1 MRGRQGNW
9 HMYMITILLFLILL
23 LLPAVNAQSSDSG
36 TNWDKPFDKPMWL
49 LHTMGA
55 KYYDSNW
62 EDSGTLTDELWIL
75 DPNNNGFIEMPNP
88 YSPGMI
94 VRYSIDQTRGPYYTP
109 REVCAVTEAATSSA
123 LKYPKIIQGGHFVLF
138 NCQDMLAQPEKPNK
152 PEEGPCANACD
163 RSKHLVWDGYEGCNC
178 ICEEGW
184 KPDEHGDCEL
194 DTSEAD
200 ELLEGGIKELEGE
213 ILVVTPQGTTAVKPG
228 EKGQIK
234 LSPGE
239 IARIDASCKAMKD
252 GLILMYIEAQKESK
266 DTPSIYATAYAF
278 GTVISLADIAC
289 ESLKS
294 GKPIK
299 LHKTTEFED
308 ISSSSAVD
316 YPVKLELGL
325 QSGSLRIETVH
336 DQVALDVKTPTIT
349 VSSEGEN
356 TFGVAYDSNSGS
368 SLLSAYQN
376 PIRIQPSN
384 SNLAPF
390 TLGAGQ
396 QVDVSSE
403 EIGPVTPLSQTPGG
417 IEGSNYVS
425 PDGRDIYGP
434 DGGAGNAADQT
445 GATSEVPQGGCYT
458 DPSTGQM
465 ICVDRISD
473 FVNPEGGNQEPGGCY
488 ADPMTGE
495 VICVDAFGEVTDP
508 SSSTGTAYTT
518 QPDAGSS
525 VPQSLQECETYT
537 SEICGTWTRMG
548 DQFNA
553 QWDNGASATLNV
565 ERWDNGAV
573 VLTRHD
579 TVGSSAGLTARY
591 EGRCTGNYVEG
602 MVTWTWNGSTW
613 SGTWSANW

>member
-1 MRGRQGNW
+1 MKNKKGKLRSKPIMRGRQGNW

-23 LLPAVNAQSSDSG
+23 SLPAVNAQLSDSG

-49 LHTMGA
+49 LHTEEGE
-55 KYYDSNW
+55 YYDEMLHATTGIFS
-62 EDSGTLTDELWIL
+62 DDKWIL
-75 DPNNNGFIEMPNP
+75 YPNRVE
-88 YSPGMI
+88 
-94 VRYSIDQTRGPYYTP
+94 SIDDIHFSRDVISRYIIDESKGPYNTL
-109 REVCAVTEAATSSA
+109 REVCSA
-123 LKYPKIIQGGHFVLF
+123 EVVLTPFIIQNDGLSLLD
-138 NCQDMLAQPEKPNK
+138 CSDMPAQPDQ
-152 PEEGPCANACD
+152 GPCANSCD
-163 RSKHLVWDGYEGCNC
+163 KSKHLVWDGYDGCNC
-178 ICEEGW
+178 ICEDGW
-184 KPDEHGDCEL
+184 KFNEHGDCEL

-200 ELLEGGIKELEGE
+200 ELLEGGIKELEDG
-213 ILVVTPQGTTAVKPG
+213 ILVVTPQGTTTVKPG

-234 LSPGE
+234 LSTGE
-239 IARIDASCKAMKD
+239 KAE
-252 GLILMYIEAQKESK
+252 IEAKCANWGSAVALLYITLDEK
-266 DTPSIYATAYAF
+266 HPNY
-278 GTVISLADIAC
+278 L
-289 ESLKS
+289 SLKYMILVLGVLALTVCNDAKS
-294 GKPIK
+294 EMPIK
-299 LHKTTEFED
+299 FQKTAEFAD
-308 ISSSSAVD
+308 ISSSYAVD
-316 YPVKLELGL
+316 YPIKLELGL

-396 QVDVSSE
+396 QVEVSSE

-434 DGGAGNAADQT
+434 VGGAGNAADQT

-495 VICVDAFGEVTDP
+495 VICVDAFGEVTNP

>member
-1 MRGRQGNW
+1 MKNKKSKLRSNPIMRGRRGNW

-23 LLPAVNAQSSDSG
+23 SLPAVNAQSSDSG

-49 LHTMGA
+49 LHTEGGE
-55 KYYDSNW
+55 YYDEMLHATIGNFS
-62 EDSGTLTDELWIL
+62 DDKWIL
-75 DPNNNGFIEMPNP
+75 YPNRVE
-88 YSPGMI
+88 
-94 VRYSIDQTRGPYYTP
+94 SIDDIHFSRDVISRYIIDESKGPYNTL
-109 REVCAVTEAATSSA
+109 REVCSA
-123 LKYPKIIQGGHFVLF
+123 EVVLTPFIIQNDDLILLY
-138 NCQDMLAQPEKPNK
+138 CSDMPAQPDQ
-152 PEEGPCANACD
+152 GPCANSCD
-163 RSKHLVWDGYEGCNC
+163 KSKHLVWDGYEGCNC
-178 ICEEGW
+178 ICEKGW
-184 KPDEHGDCEL
+184 KFDEHGDCEL

-213 ILVVTPQGTTAVKPG
+213 ILVVTPQGTTAVKPS
-228 EKGQIK
+228 EEGQIK

-239 IARIDASCKAMKD
+239 IARIDASCEAMKD
-252 GLILMYIEAQKESK
+252 VIILMYIEAQKESK
-266 DTPSIYATAYAF
+266 DTPSIYATAFAF
-278 GTVISLADIAC
+278 GSVISLANIAC

-299 LHKTTEFED
+299 LHKTAEFSD
-308 ISSSSAVD
+308 TSSSSD
-316 YPVKLELGL
+316 YPVKLEFSL

-336 DQVALDVKTPTIT
+336 DQVALDVKTPTMTI
-349 VSSEGEN
+349 SSEGKN
-356 TFGVAYDSNSGS
+356 TFGVAFDPNSGR

-376 PIRIQPSN
+376 PIHIQPSN
-384 SNLAPF
+384 SNLGPF

-396 QVDVSSE
+396 IVEVSSE

-417 IEGSNYVS
+417 TEDSTHVS
-425 PDGRDIYGP
+425 PDERDIYGP
-434 DGGAGNAADQT
+434 AGGAGNAAGQT
-445 GATSEVPQGGCYT
+445 SVTSEVPQGGCYT

-473 FVNPEGGNQEPGGCY
+473 FVNPETENQGQGGCY
-488 ADPMTGE
+488 ADPITGDL
-495 VICVDAFGEVTDP
+495 VCVDAFGEIINP

-518 QPDAGSS
+518 QPDAGPS
-525 VPQSLQECETYT
+525 VPQNLQECETYT

-565 ERWDNGAV
+565 ERWDNDAV

-579 TVGSSAGLTARY
+579 TIGSSAGLTARY
-591 EGRCTGNYVEG
+591 EGRCTGNIVEG
-602 MVTWTWNGSTW
+602 MVTWTWNDSTW